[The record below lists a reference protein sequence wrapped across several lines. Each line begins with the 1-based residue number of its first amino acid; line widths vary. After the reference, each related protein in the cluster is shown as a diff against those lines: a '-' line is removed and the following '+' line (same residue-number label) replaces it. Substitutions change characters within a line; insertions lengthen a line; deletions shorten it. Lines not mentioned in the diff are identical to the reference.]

1 MTSIAHNGLRAVAGL
16 VLMAAIAQVGRLER
30 GTSADHS
37 QLRIAVRTRASSAD
51 RCRERTAEE
60 LQKLPVHM
68 RQKMVCER
76 DWIAYG
82 FEVQLDGGTVD
93 QRTVAPAGA
102 FGDRPLVLSSQ
113 TPVAAGAHSVRVVL
127 SPQVPS
133 DLSAPVSQLSFE
145 RTLQF
150 QSGHAVL
157 VSLDTDG
164 DWKIVGASTSVPE

>member
-1 MTSIAHNGLRAVAGL
+1 MTSIVHNALRAAAGL
-16 VLMAAIAQVGRLER
+16 TLMAGIAQVGRLER
-30 GTSADHS
+30 GTSAEHS

-68 RQKMVCER
+68 RQKMACER
-76 DWIAYG
+76 GWVAYA
-82 FEVQLDGGTVD
+82 FAVQIDGQTVD

-113 TPVAAGAHSVRVVL
+113 TAVGTGTHTVRVRL
-127 SPQVPS
+127 NPQVPS
-133 DLSAPVSQLSFE
+133 DLSTTVSDLSFE

-150 QSGHAVL
+150 KTGHAVL
-157 VSLDTDG
+157 ISLDTDG
-164 DWKIVGASTSVPE
+164 IWTVSGNEP